1 VRTVPIVLLLCLA
14 CGDDTAPQAQN
25 APNPPTTPQQTPT
38 ELTPPDPSDAIASA
52 MYQRAGEFAADMV
65 PATTLF
71 RGSLTTGQNQDY
83 EAVLQPDRCFK
94 VVGVGAATVTDL
106 DLYLFDPSG
115 AQVQQDTASD
125 AYPVLGLTEPIC
137 PEARGNYRVQV
148 RMFGGSGD
156 FGVQVFQTRPD

>member
-1 VRTVPIVLLLCLA
+1 MRTESIVLLLCLG
-14 CGDDTAPQAQN
+14 CGDDSAPQTQN
-25 APNPPTTPQQTPT
+25 APNEPAEPDAPV
-38 ELTPPDPSDAIASA
+38 ELTPPDPADAIAAA

-148 RMFGGSGD
+148 RMFGGSGE